1 MILQEFNDVID
12 PYEMFL
18 KKKKKEYIVEDER

>member
-18 KKKKKEYIVEDER
+18 KKEKEYIVEDER